1 PFFADAPVLWRL
13 SLPPATPPLELSGR
27 QLIEWGGALRWHV
40 PVQDQASAQALREL
54 VAAVGGSAT
63 LFRAAPRASVA
74 RFHPLDET
82 IKQIHLRLKHE
93 FDPNRIFN
101 PGRMYDWL

>member
-1 PFFADAPVLWRL
+1 
-13 SLPPATPPLELSGR
+13 
-27 QLIEWGGALRWHV
+27 V
-40 PVQDQASAQALREL
+40 PVHDQASAQALREL
-54 VAAVGGSAT
+54 VTAVGGSAT
-63 LFRAAPRASVA
+63 LFRAGSRATVA

-82 IKQIHLRLKHE
+82 IKQIHLRLKQE